1 MTNEKKEQTDVEIP
15 TLSPFVVSKRR
26 NWYSKTFMLFN
37 ILEHSKGREMVFLSD
52 LNRKHNVRY
61 LNAGSLNILME
72 YFGLTNNDEKLQGIK
87 SKNPFNFFTDNKK
100 NLKVY
105 CSLATIDWKN
115 CPIKAFNYAP
125 SERTKQQN
133 EFKSLIGE
141 NLKKYITDFEGA
153 VDFDGDLDWVIVDG
167 EEEKVEL
174 DISDE
179 NSVNRSLEDL
189 KVIIDLFNEYHIK
202 WRVHFSG
209 TRGFHIF
216 WTVPLD
222 VSAYQKREIVNDMVK
237 LFYTILGLKTV
248 DRSRYNTRKVMK
260 CSYSI
265 CTKDDVSR
273 VVLPLT
279 DLQIK
284 NFVLSEMEC
293 GWVYNNVRG
302 LKNRGLLWNNT
313 NFNKE
318 QSISNFMKFMDDF
331 ELKIPEHRE
340 EQHE

>member
-202 WRVHFSG
+202 WRVQFSG

-248 DRSRYNTRKVMK
+248 DKSRYNTRKVMK